1 MNEIMIA
8 ICEDS
13 TRDCSLLNYYLEKAA
28 RELNR
33 KLRICTFQT
42 GSDFLKKSSPI
53 FDIVFLST
61 SLPDMD
67 AEKAIQKLW
76 NSNSHIHLVLLSD
89 CSDSLAIGYQYGAKN
104 HLVKPVSYL
113 MILNELKKYIKSE
126 NLISQS
132 FLWISNRDGYFKL
145 YYSKLRYIETEN
157 RYLIFHYND
166 QIIRYSGKIS
176 DFKETLPKNI
186 FFRCNN
192 SYIVNLYYISH
203 IAPEGSRYNIQL
215 ITGEIL
221 PLSRSRY
228 RELLFQIE

>member
-8 ICEDS
+8 ICDDS
-13 TRDCSLLNYYLEKAA
+13 ERDCSLLNTYLELAA

-33 KLRICTFQT
+33 KLRICTFQAV
-42 GSDFLKKSSPI
+42 SNFLKKSSTI

-61 SLPDMD
+61 SLPGMD
-67 AEKAIQKLW
+67 AEKTVQKLW
-76 NSNSHIHLVLLSD
+76 NYNSHIHLVLLSD
-89 CSDSLAIGYQYGAKN
+89 CSDTIAIGYQYGAKN

-126 NLISQS
+126 NLVSES

-145 YYSKLRYIETEN
+145 YHSKLRYIETEN

-166 QIIRYSGKIS
+166 QVIRYAGKIS
-176 DFKETLPKNI
+176 DFRETLPEST

-203 IAPEGSRYNIQL
+203 IAPEGSRYNIRL
-215 ITGEIL
+215 LTGEVL

-228 RELLFQIE
+228 RELLFKIE